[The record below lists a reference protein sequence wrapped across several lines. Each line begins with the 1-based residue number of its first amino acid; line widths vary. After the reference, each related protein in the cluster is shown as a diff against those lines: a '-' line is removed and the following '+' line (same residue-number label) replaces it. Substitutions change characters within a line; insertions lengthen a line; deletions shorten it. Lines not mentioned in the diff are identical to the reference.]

1 MATMKNMVAM
11 IPLELTEQTRK
22 ILVLSTCCQISLQTT
37 SKDTFILDLSI
48 IIDQPLHTL
57 VLNIG
62 KNLVV
67 MSQTESKLNAAY
79 GPVLRKDAQMTFTA
93 ETGAL
98 SMLGLELCQMRTC
111 FYENLY
117 IFGVERFLCFSG
129 LL

>member
-22 ILVLSTCCQISLQTT
+22 ILVFSTCCQISLQTT

-93 ETGAL
+93 ET
-98 SMLGLELCQMRTC
+98 MMVNDMETW
-111 FYENLY
+111 ENTTRAPR
-117 IFGVERFLCFSG
+117 IHVDVNTF
-129 LL
+129 